1 MDMSDV
7 VSTDAGY
14 REAAGTTPLR
24 HAQFDDP
31 VSAAEEAA
39 FCKACARFGFGPVPV
54 NFPESWIQERGRT
67 YPRECKIAPTTEL
80 NNRANFP
87 FIVFFL

>member
-31 VSAAEEAA
+31 VSAAD
-39 FCKACARFGFGPVPV
+39 
-54 NFPESWIQERGRT
+54 
-67 YPRECKIAPTTEL
+67 PRECKIAPTTEL